1 MAASSLRPCDS
12 GSCGPNGS
20 GPAPDRIIFVVGGTG
35 TGKSALA
42 NLIAG
47 CPIDEQKFL
56 EGDLGVGE
64 TTEVTSKTLKVNYGK
79 KVFTYQIVDTIG
91 IGDGK
96 VSRQEILVRLAV
108 LCQWAKNGIHQI
120 LFVTSGRFSKSQLEY
135 WKIISNLIFQQ
146 DVVDYTTIVRTSCPR
161 FQNTEWTKRD
171 LDALCSGDDDVA
183 KLFRQ
188 VRKNGRVLHID
199 NPGPDS
205 GVEDF
210 EELRSLA
217 RDRVLLHLIAHCGE
231 LYHPRQL
238 DEINSRLDADTE
250 HEALRQLEVA
260 ELKKK
265 QAEVQKVAAE
275 LEAQAT
281 RMEEERQ
288 KMKTDMESEL
298 RKAKNAEIQAL
309 KSHLAALHEQL
320 NSVKTDIKGKETTV
334 DRKEKVA
341 EGFFEAVKSAA
352 AVIASP
358 AGTFLLN
365 KFFKK

>member
-1 MAASSLRPCDS
+1 MAESSSPRPCVASSCEA
-12 GSCGPNGS
+12 NGS

-47 CPIDEQKFL
+47 CPVDEQEFL

-64 TTEVTSKTLKVNYGK
+64 TMEVTSKTLKVKYGE

-96 VSRQEILVRLAV
+96 LSRQDTLFRLAMV
-108 LCQWAKNGIHQI
+108 CQWAKNGIHQI

-135 WKIISNLIFQQ
+135 WQIISNLIFQH
-146 DVVDYTTIVRTSCPR
+146 DVIDYTTIIRTRSR
-161 FQNTEWTKRD
+161 KFRNQEWTKRD

-205 GVEDF
+205 GMENW
-210 EELRSLA
+210 EEERIQA
-217 RDRVLLHLIAHCGE
+217 RDRVLLHLICHCGE

-238 DEINSRLDADTE
+238 DAIYSRLDADTE

-260 ELKKK
+260 ELKK
-265 QAEVQKVAAE
+265 QRAEVHKVAVE

-281 RMEEERQ
+281 KMEEEQQ
-288 KMKTDMESEL
+288 KMKEDVESEL
-298 RKAKNAEIQAL
+298 TKAKTAEIEAL
-309 KSHLAALHEQL
+309 KAQMEALQEQL
-320 NSVKTDIKGKETTV
+320 KSMKTEIKEKEATG
-334 DRKEKVA
+334 DRKQKVA
-341 EGFFEAVKSAA
+341 DGFLEAAKSL
-352 AVIASP
+352 
-358 AGTFLLN
+358 AGGVLSAGGALVLSKLL
-365 KFFKK
+365 K